1 MKTISNLNKSMI
13 EEILSEIQ
21 ISESKYEEAEKRY
34 KAIGNWLNREDS
46 LVARFNPKVYAQG
59 SFLLGT
65 AIKPTTIKD
74 EYDVDI
80 VGELGI
86 KKISISQSALKK
98 MIGSEVKAYAK
109 SQNMYYEPT
118 EGKRCWTL
126 IYADGTKFHVDVLP
140 AVPDNRL
147 LMEFRNDI
155 RVHPNW
161 LESAIAIT
169 DRTHKNFDKITQD
182 WPVSN
187 PKGYFQWFK
196 EQMEVQFE
204 EKSRALIE
212 AYQGEVEEMP
222 FYKVRTPLQNAI
234 QLLKYHRDVLFE
246 KDNDKKPISII
257 ITTLAANSYNNEA
270 DLVEALVNIAANIR
284 RFINKDIY
292 GNWEIINPVNPKE
305 NFAEKWANGEE
316 GVKLTDNFFK
326 WLNRVEED
334 FSVENLTKETEPL
347 YESFQQGFGIGIA
360 AKALEKVASKEQIP
374 VSRPAPKVNISAQKP
389 WLSRYS

>member
-1 MKTISNLNKSMI
+1 MI

-34 KAIGNWLNREDS
+34 KAIGDWLNREDS
-46 LVARFNPKVYAQG
+46 LVAKFSPKIYAQG

-65 AIKPTTIKD
+65 AIKPTTLKD

-80 VGELGI
+80 VSELGI
-86 KKISISQSALKK
+86 SKLTISQSALKE
-98 MIGSEVKAYAK
+98 MIGTEIKAYAK
-109 SQNMYYEPT
+109 SQNMDHKPS

-126 IYADGTKFHVDVLP
+126 VYADGTKFHIDVLP
-140 AVPDNRL
+140 AVPDDRL
-147 LMEFRNDI
+147 LIEFRNDV
-155 RVHPNW
+155 RVRPNW
-161 LESAIAIT
+161 LETAIAIT
-169 DRTHKNFDKITQD
+169 DKTNENFDKITRD

-196 EQMEVQFE
+196 EQMEIQFE

-212 AYQGEVEEMP
+212 AYQGDVEEMP

-246 KDNDKKPISII
+246 KDHDNKPISII
-257 ITTLAANSYNNEA
+257 ITTLAAHSYNNEA
-270 DLVEALVNIAANIR
+270 DLVDALINIAANMR
-284 RFINKDIY
+284 SYVRKDKD

-305 NFAEKWANGEE
+305 NFAEKWANGEV
-316 GVKLTDNFFK
+316 GARLADSFFK
-326 WLNRVEED
+326 WLARVEKD
-334 FSVENLTKETEPL
+334 FSFENLTKETEPL
-347 YESFQQGFGIGIA
+347 YESFQQIFGIGIA

-374 VSRPAPKVNISAQKP
+374 VSRPVPKVNISAQKP
-389 WLSRYS
+389 WSSRF